1 MIDGKAQWFDSY
13 GMKPD
18 ASDLIL
24 NDKTN
29 FTTYLKKYSNKI
41 DYNKIDYLSRMM
53 NVIRCSDYGIGAINV
68 ISTIA
73 ILIARSE
80 VSVNLHCTRRVQFD
94 RHFPTT

>member
-1 MIDGKAQWFDSY
+1 
-13 GMKPD
+13 
-18 ASDLIL
+18 
-24 NDKTN
+24 
-29 FTTYLKKYSNKI
+29 
-41 DYNKIDYLSRMM
+41 MM